1 MGKIRDFFYLLTIA
15 VLISLS
21 MIFIGAAFREEY
33 PLWKNQKIL
42 EDLQSDVKAEEIGNR
57 DLGIDWEKL
66 KKINPD
72 IVGWIKV
79 PGTKIATPF
88 RASSIR
94 QSAFSTFSGVIS

>member
-57 DLGIDWEKL
+57 DLGIDGEKL
-66 KKINPD
+66 KK
-72 IVGWIKV
+72 
-79 PGTKIATPF
+79 
-88 RASSIR
+88 
-94 QSAFSTFSGVIS
+94 

>member
-42 EDLQSDVKAEEIGNR
+42 EEIMFGKIKKNKSRHCWMDKSSGN
-57 DLGIDWEKL
+57 
-66 KKINPD
+66 
-72 IVGWIKV
+72 
-79 PGTKIATPF
+79 
-88 RASSIR
+88 
-94 QSAFSTFSGVIS
+94 